1 MAKQQNFNSKSSKS
15 GGSGSKGLNINP
27 LYMIGAA
34 SALSGITSVL
44 AQRQQNAKYN
54 MEASKHL
61 TQKQIAAGN
70 EQLAKMAMRDAYT
83 SGAYQAMMQGL
94 QDAQMISQTRAAR
107 ASSGVRMGVGSAKE
121 IEASQR
127 INAAINQN
135 QIQKQTVAAANN
147 HLLEASN
154 YRVQQII
161 SQGNADAAKAMKVN
175 PLLSGLTGIITSAV
189 QYDNLWQDGG
199 KNNSVLYGWLNKYF

>member
-1 MAKQQNFNSKSSKS
+1 MAKQQNFNSKTSNNE
-15 GGSGSKGLNINP
+15 GSKGMNINP

-34 SALSGITSVL
+34 SALSGITSLL
-44 AQRQQNAKYN
+44 AQRGQNMRQDIESN
-54 MEASKHL
+54 KHL
-61 TQKQIAAGN
+61 AQKQIAAGN

-94 QDAQMISQTRAAR
+94 QDAQMISQTRASR

-121 IEASQR
+121 IEATQR

-161 SQGNADAAKAMKVN
+161 SQGNADAAQKLKVN
-175 PLLSGLTGIITSAV
+175 PLLSGISGIITSAA

-199 KNNSVLYGWLNKYF
+199 KNNSALFGWLNKYF